1 MDEPARSVEEAAAVY
16 ASAPWL
22 GAYPPDVPPHL
33 EYPEGS
39 LADLLEQA
47 VHRAPEREA
56 IRFFGRAIRYRE
68 LGERVRRLSAALYA
82 RGVRRGERVAVMLP
96 NAPQLVVAYFAVLR
110 LGAVV
115 TLVNP
120 LYTAREIRHQLVD
133 AGARWLIALDL
144 AWPRLEAALEGSPVE
159 RVVLAAV
166 EDELRFPLGF
176 LARLRKPRLEIRPS
190 VAGVPV
196 ERFPGLER
204 ERAPE
209 PPAAEVAPG
218 DLALLQYTGGTTGEP
233 KGAMLTHRNLV
244 ANALQCIAW
253 VGGQGPQR
261 ILGVLPLFHVYGLT
275 TVLNYGVASA
285 STLILLPRFRVKEVL
300 DTIQKERPTLFPGA
314 PTMYVAVNT
323 FPEVDRYDL
332 SSIQACISGS
342 APLPVEVQKEFE
354 HRTGATVVEGYGLT
368 EASPVTHANPFRG
381 GPVRV
386 GTIGVPWPDTEA
398 RVVDDA
404 RRPVPPGEVGELA
417 VRGPQVMKGYWN
429 RPEATAQVLDEEGWL
444 YTGDL
449 AVMEED
455 GYFRIVDRKKD
466 VIIASGFNVYPR
478 EVEDVLHEHPA
489 VQEAVVVGVPDPYR
503 GETVKA
509 FVKLRPGARAT
520 EEEIVAFCRE
530 RLTPYK
536 VPRHVEFR
544 DELPKSTVGKL
555 LRRVLAEEERR
566 RSRGNGG

>member
-1 MDEPARSVEEAAAVY
+1 MDEPLRSPEEARAAY
-16 ASAPWL
+16 DAAPWL
-22 GAYPPDVPPHL
+22 ASYPPDVPPHL
-33 EYPEGS
+33 EYPEAG
-39 LADLLEQA
+39 LPELLERA
-47 VHRAPEREA
+47 VREAPEREA
-56 IRFFGRAIRYRE
+56 IRFFGRSIRYRQ
-68 LGERVRRLSAALYA
+68 LGERVRRLAAALAA
-82 RGVRRGERVAVMLP
+82 RGVTRGERVAVMLP
-96 NAPQLVVAYFAVLR
+96 NTPQLVVAYFAALR

-120 LYTAREIRHQLVD
+120 LYTAREVRHQLAD
-133 AGARWLIALDL
+133 SGARWLVALDL
-144 AWPRLEAALEGSPVE
+144 TWPRLETGLEGTAVE
-159 RVVLAAV
+159 RVILAAV
-166 EDELRFPLGF
+166 EDELPFPLGF
-176 LARLRKPRLEIRPS
+176 LARLRKPRLPLAPR

-196 ERFPGLER
+196 ERFPQLER
-204 ERAPE
+204 ERHPE
-209 PPAAEVAPG
+209 PPAVRVEPG

-253 VGGQGPQR
+253 VGSQGPQR

-275 TVLNYGVASA
+275 TVLDYGVASA
-285 STLILLPRFRVKEVL
+285 STLVLLPRFQVREVL
-300 DTIQKERPTLFPGA
+300 AAIQKERPTLFPGA
-314 PTMYVAVNT
+314 PTMYVAINT

-354 HRTGATVVEGYGLT
+354 RRTGATVVEGYGLT

-381 GPVRV
+381 GPVRI
-386 GTIGVPWPDTEA
+386 GTIGLPWPDTEA

-417 VRGPQVMKGYWN
+417 VRGPQVMRGYWN

-449 AVMEED
+449 AVMEPD

-466 VIIASGFNVYPR
+466 VIIASGFNIYPR

-509 FVKLRPGARAT
+509 FIKLRPGARAS
-520 EEEIVAFCRE
+520 EAEIVAFCRE

-536 VPRHVEFR
+536 VPRLVEFR
-544 DELPKSTVGKL
+544 EELPKSTVGKL
-555 LRRVLAEEERR
+555 LRRVLVEEEAGRA
-566 RSRGNGG
+566 RGQGG